1 MDDNEIDEF
10 IKFMEEDGI
19 IEWVGMDLSGER
31 TFVFNFDK
39 LQDTFPELYEAMM
52 NELNEELISLY
63 KLGFIE
69 VEYDENLNPGFKITE
84 DGKQYLTDNGIPI
97 PEEWE

>member
-1 MDDNEIDEF
+1 MDDNEINEF
-10 IKFMEEDGI
+10 IKFMEEDGV
-19 IEWVGMDLSGER
+19 IEWVGMDSSGER

-39 LQDTFPELYEAMM
+39 LHETFPELYEAMM
-52 NELNEELISLY
+52 QELNEELLSLY

-84 DGKQYLTDNGIPI
+84 DGKKYLIDNGIPI